1 MVNNSLGN
9 ATNSKELEVKYDS
22 NGETVILKPS
32 TVRKYLSTNPAVT
45 DQEVIMFISLCK
57 FQHLNPFLHEAYLIK
72 YGSSPATIVT
82 GKDVFLKRARKQKDF
97 LGIQSG
103 VIVHDSRTGDYVE
116 REGTFVDNNEEIL
129 IGGWAKVH
137 VKGMSVPFYASVS
150 LDEYIGKKSDGTPN
164 GQWSSKPATM
174 IRKVALSQALREAYP
189 LEMGGLYEAEE
200 IGVEEPAA
208 PTVQNLGVPIA
219 SDLNAPEPEKVS
231 DPSPVEPDSTD
242 VNNIEDALFN
252 SGAFEV

>member
-1 MVNNSLGN
+1 MVNNSLSN
-9 ATNSKELEVKYDS
+9 TTNSNELEVKYDS

-32 TVRKYLSTNPAVT
+32 TVRKYLSANPAVT
-45 DQEVIMFISLCK
+45 EQEVIMFISLCK

-97 LGIQSG
+97 AGIQSG
-103 VIVHDSRTGDYVE
+103 VIVHSHTGDYVE
-116 REGTFVDNNEEIL
+116 REGTFVDTNEEIL
-129 IGGWAKVH
+129 LGGWAKVH

-150 LDEYIGKKSDGTPN
+150 LDEYIGKKSNGEPN
-164 GQWSSKPATM
+164 GQWASKPATM

-200 IGVEEPAA
+200 MGVEEPVT

-219 SDLNAPEPEKVS
+219 SDLNAPEPEKVD
-231 DPSPVEPDSTD
+231 DPAPVEPDSTD
-242 VNNIEDALFN
+242 VNNIEDALFD

>member
-1 MVNNSLGN
+1 MVNNSLSN
-9 ATNSKELEVKYDS
+9 AANKNELEVKYDS

-45 DQEVIMFISLCK
+45 EQEVIMFISLCK

-97 LGIQSG
+97 NGIESG
-103 VIVHDSRTGDYVE
+103 VIVYNNRAENIIE
-116 REGTFVDNNEEIL
+116 REGTFFDKEGETL
-129 IGGWAKVH
+129 LGGWAKVY
-137 VKGMSVPFYASVS
+137 VKGMGVPFYASVS
-150 LDEYIGKKSDGTPN
+150 LDEYIGKKSNGEAN

-200 IGVEEPAA
+200 MGVEEPAA
-208 PTVQNLGVPIA
+208 PTVQNLGVPIG
-219 SDLNAPEPEKVS
+219 SDLNAPEPEKDDTV
-231 DPSPVEPDSTD
+231 PVEPESTD
-242 VNNIEDALFN
+242 VNDIEDALFN
-252 SGAFEV
+252 SGAFEVE